1 MIHKITP
8 SVDENWWLKRLDTE
22 LDETTNQNSM
32 KVLKIVRPSYKITV
46 L

>member
-1 MIHKITP
+1 MIHKNTP

-22 LDETTNQNSM
+22 LDETTNQNSII
-32 KVLKIVRPSYKITV
+32 VLKIVRPSNKITV